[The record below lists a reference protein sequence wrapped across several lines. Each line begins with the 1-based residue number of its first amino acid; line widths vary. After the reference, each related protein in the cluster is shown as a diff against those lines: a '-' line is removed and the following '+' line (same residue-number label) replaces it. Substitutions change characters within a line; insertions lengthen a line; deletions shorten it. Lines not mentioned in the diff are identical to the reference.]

1 MKSITLAVS
10 LLFAITVTA
19 AGVNYTSTPIVIDGV
34 SEDAWNNAIWR
45 EMPHLMDGVRPS
57 SDNDFEGR
65 YRLLWDDNYLYL
77 QADIRDDVL
86 IDTHPDPTQKYW
98 DDDALEVFIDSDA
111 SGGNHQFNHTAFAYH
126 IGLDNQA
133 ADYGPDRKAHLYTE
147 HLTSRWQR
155 QTSAPYNIIWEVAI
169 KLFPNSYQEHGN
181 NTPLVLDAHRV
192 IGFMLAYCDNDGS
205 EVREHFMGSHEI
217 QPVNGDKNRGYI
229 DADVFGKITLL
240 PKK

>member
-1 MKSITLAVS
+1 MKSITLAVG
-10 LLFAITVTA
+10 LLFVITVTA
-19 AGVNYTSTPIVIDGV
+19 ADVNYTSTPIVIDGV

-45 EMPHLMDGVRPS
+45 EMPHLMDGVLPS
-57 SDNDFEGR
+57 SDNDFKGR

-77 QADIRDDVL
+77 QASINDDVL
-86 IDTHPDPTQKYW
+86 IDTYPDPTQKYW

-217 QPVNGDKNRGYI
+217 QPINGDKNRGYI

>member
-1 MKSITLAVS
+1 MKSITLAVG
-10 LLFAITVTA
+10 LLFVITVTA
-19 AGVNYTSTPIVIDGV
+19 ADVNYTSTPIVIDGV

-45 EMPHLMDGVRPS
+45 EMPHLMDGVLPS
-57 SDNDFEGR
+57 SDNDFKGR

-77 QADIRDDVL
+77 QASINDDVL
-86 IDTHPDPTQKYW
+86 IDTYPDPTQKYW